1 MSWSVAVGV
10 LSFGLSGAPAQV
22 PPPPTVPPV
31 VVTTTS
37 VPLTSEVTA
46 VPTVPLPSVPLP
58 APETSL
64 STPSTVAS
72 SPSPTGVPPLSG
84 DGSTATPIAPGAPVP
99 SGPSAQPANAS
110 PAAGPAAPSPSRR
123 PGPLVRQPT
132 TRLLA
137 AASDTARHFAPT
149 GAVAALTG
157 AFLAANGAIRRR
169 DHLAHVELDDRDAVV
184 RFE

>member
-10 LSFGLSGAPAQV
+10 LSFALPGAPAQV

-31 VVTTTS
+31 VVTTTA

-46 VPTVPLPSVPLP
+46 VPTVSLPSDPLP

-64 STPSTVAS
+64 NTPPTAAS
-72 SPSPTGVPPLSG
+72 GPTAVPPQSG

-99 SGPSAQPANAS
+99 SDPSAHPAPAS
-110 PAAGPAAPSPSRR
+110 PKAGPAAPSPSRR

-149 GAVAALTG
+149 GAVAALIG
-157 AFLAANGAIRRR
+157 MCLAANGAIRRR